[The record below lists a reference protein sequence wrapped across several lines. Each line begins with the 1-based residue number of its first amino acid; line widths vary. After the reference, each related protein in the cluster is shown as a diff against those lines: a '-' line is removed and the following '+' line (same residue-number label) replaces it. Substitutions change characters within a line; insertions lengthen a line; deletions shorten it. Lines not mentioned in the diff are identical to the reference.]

1 MAPRL
6 EAKTLMRERI
16 LDAAHRL
23 FYLKGIQAVGVDL
36 IASEV
41 GISKRTLYNHF
52 PSKGDLIVAYLDQWE
67 QPAHASDLPPAERI
81 LAEFGRL
88 ESEFRK
94 STFRGCPFI
103 NAVAE
108 AAEPAEAVAD
118 LAVRFKDGR
127 RAWFRE
133 LLRELDVADPEG
145 LATQLALLVDGAV
158 TTALVRGDPRI
169 ARAAREAAAVLLGA
183 AGVRVSHPRKRNS

>member
-1 MAPRL
+1 MTPRS
-6 EAKTLMRERI
+6 EGKTLMRQRI

-23 FYLKGIQAVGVDL
+23 FYLRGIQAVGVDL
-36 IASEV
+36 IAAEV
-41 GISKRTLYNHF
+41 GVSKRTLYNHF

-67 QPAHASDLPPAERI
+67 QPAHASGLPPAERI

-88 ESEFRK
+88 EAEFRK

-108 AAEPAEAVAD
+108 AAEPAGAVAD

-133 LLRELDVADPEG
+133 CLLELDVADPDG
-145 LATQLALLVDGAV
+145 LATQLMLLVDGAV

-169 ARAAREAAAVLLGA
+169 ARSAREAAAVLLKA
-183 AGVRVSHPRKRNS
+183 AGVRMPRKRGS